1 LLKYKP
7 YTRELVRSHKLLCI
21 KGEEYTIVYA
31 LKEKNTL
38 IVLKPYKRLTK
49 TKNKNKNKNKKQ
61 KTKTKNKNKNKNK
74 KQKQK
79 QNKGG
84 GDTFKFKKKIDSL
97 KG

>member
-7 YTRELVRSHKLLCI
+7 YTREFVRSHKLLCI

-49 TKNKNKNKNKKQ
+49 TKT
-61 KTKTKNKNKNKNK
+61 KTKTKNKNK

-79 QNKGG
+79 QKTKTKNKKQKTKKRGG
-84 GDTFKFKKKIDSL
+84 ADR
-97 KG
+97 

>member
-7 YTRELVRSHKLLCI
+7 YTREFVRSHKLLCI

-49 TKNKNKNKNKKQ
+49 TKT

-74 KQKQK
+74 
-79 QNKGG
+79 NKKTKTKNKNKKRGG
-84 GDTFKFKKKIDSL
+84 RYI
-97 KG
+97 

>member
-38 IVLKPYKRLTK
+38 IVLKPYKRLT
-49 TKNKNKNKNKKQ
+49 N
-61 KTKTKNKNKNKNK
+61 TKTKK
-74 KQKQK
+74 KA
-79 QNKGG
+79 GG
-84 GDTFKFKKKIDSL
+84 EST
-97 KG
+97 

>member
-61 KTKTKNKNKNKNK
+61 KQKQKTKTKTKTKNKNKNK

-79 QNKGG
+79 Q
-84 GDTFKFKKKIDSL
+84 KKKIDSL

>member
-7 YTRELVRSHKLLCI
+7 YTREFVRSHKLLCI

-49 TKNKNKNKNKKQ
+49 TKT
-61 KTKTKNKNKNKNK
+61 KTKTKNKNK

-79 QNKGG
+79 QKTKTKNKKQKTKKRGG
-84 GDTFKFKKKIDSL
+84 EDR
-97 KG
+97 